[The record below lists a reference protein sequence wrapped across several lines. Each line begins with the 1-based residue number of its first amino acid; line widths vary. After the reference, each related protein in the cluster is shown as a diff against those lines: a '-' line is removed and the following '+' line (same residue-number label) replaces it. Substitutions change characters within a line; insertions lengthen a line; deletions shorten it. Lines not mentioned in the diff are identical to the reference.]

1 MLGMAAVYGA
11 CGDPVRAARLWGAE
25 ESLRETLGLPLLRD
39 FHPYYDYKGRLS
51 AARRLLDEGTWFS
64 AWAEGRNLTPE
75 QAIEYALENAMPRPA
90 LPAGLTAREAEVLR
104 LVAGGHIN
112 AEVAGKLYISSRTVN
127 WHLTSIYRKLGVGS
141 RSAATRFA
149 VEHGL
154 V

>member
-1 MLGMAAVYGA
+1 
-11 CGDPVRAARLWGAE
+11 
-25 ESLRETLGLPLLRD
+25 
-39 FHPYYDYKGRLS
+39 
-51 AARRLLDEGTWFS
+51 
-64 AWAEGRNLTPE
+64 
-75 QAIEYALENAMPRPA
+75 
-90 LPAGLTAREAEVLR
+90 
-104 LVAGGHIN
+104 VAGGHIN